1 MVEKLEKILS
11 TSGERNFLLNL
22 IKFGR
27 RDFGDP
33 ITFIDFLTE
42 AVNTNPIIKEK
53 LIEQINPV
61 FRNIYMQKF
70 MTDYKIFSDDKL
82 ITLFFRQIGNKLLPQ
97 ISDDQTLLSLA
108 NEVLYSKENHNFV
121 KMIPVDRW
129 LKFYEALF
137 NNDTV
142 ICNKEYVKKQIRD
155 GAIILIDRIIGGA
168 SDAEVFKMSYIKS
181 IEENPFQKLTRNLIK
196 TLQDHEIIDP
206 DKIKEL
212 EHQIRLCQI
221 YLDNI
226 IDQKEKKGISLRITI
241 KITRLRQQLER
252 ISVLLDA
259 LYLLDTQ
266 SLAYA
271 MANITKNWLGF
282 YSPKSNVT
290 NSFQSTLYVVIFLVT
305 WHNRQTG
312 EKYITSTS
320 KEYLHMFYSAAGGG
334 FLVAILC
341 FIKTQMSMGLH
352 TPFIQALMYS
362 FNYAWGFIA
371 IYLMHWTL
379 ATKQPAMTAAT
390 LAHAL
395 NQDEKSASDYKEFGL
410 FFTRLFRSQFIAFI
424 GNVFAVFLV
433 AVSIYYL
440 LSNFTSIEIINQ
452 HKAEGFRDELV
463 NLDFTI
469 FWYASIAG
477 IFLFLSGLASGIM
490 ENYTRFHNIPE
501 RLYNHPLFKFVSESR
516 RRKWV
521 DWYEDKIGGIAGNAF
536 LGLCL
541 GSAFLVGNF
550 LGIPFDIRHITFS
563 GGNYAIALSYFNF
576 DISWK
581 DFLTGF
587 AGIFGIGI
595 FNFLVSFSLSLWI
608 AMKSVNVP
616 TREMGKILYSALKLF
631 IKNPVSFFLPVRLK
645 EKNIKSH

>member
-1 MVEKLEKILS
+1 MVEKLEKILIK
-11 TSGERNFLLNL
+11 SGERNFLLNL
-22 IKFGR
+22 IRYGR
-27 RDFGDP
+27 RDFSNS
-33 ITFIDFLTE
+33 IEFIDFLTE
-42 AVNTNPIIKEK
+42 AIYTNPIIKEK
-53 LIEQINPV
+53 FIGRLNPI
-61 FRNIYMQKF
+61 FRNIYMQRF
-70 MTDYKIFSDDKL
+70 MTDFRIFSDDKL
-82 ITLFFRQIGNKLLPQ
+82 ITLFFRQIGTKILPQ

-108 NEVLYSKENHNFV
+108 NEVLYSKDNHNFV
-121 KMIPVDRW
+121 KIIPVDRW
-129 LKFYEALF
+129 MKFFEVLF
-137 NNDTV
+137 TNDKI
-142 ICNKEYVKKQIRD
+142 ICNKEYVKKQIRE

-168 SDAEVFKMSYIKS
+168 VDPEVFKMNYIKE
-181 IEENPFQKLTRNLIK
+181 IEGNPFQKLARNLIK
-196 TLQDHEIIDP
+196 TLQDHEMIDSE
-206 DKIKEL
+206 KMEEL
-212 EHQIRLCQI
+212 EHQIRICQI

-259 LYLLDTQ
+259 LYLLDTR

-290 NSFQSTLYVVIFLVT
+290 NSFQSTIYIVTFLVT
-305 WHNRQTG
+305 WYNRQTG
-312 EKYITSTS
+312 EKYITSTP
-320 KEYLHMFYSAAGGG
+320 KEYLQMFYSAAGGG
-334 FLVAILC
+334 FVVAILC
-341 FIKTQMSMGLH
+341 FIKTQMGMGIH
-352 TPFIQALMYS
+352 TPFVQAVLYS

-424 GNVFAVFLV
+424 GNVFAVFIV

-440 LSNFTSIEIINQ
+440 LHNFTDIEIINQ
-452 HKAEGFRDELV
+452 HKADDFRDELI
-463 NLDFTI
+463 NLDAKI
-469 FWYASIAG
+469 FWFASIAG
-477 IFLFLSGLASGIM
+477 VFLFLSGLASGIM
-490 ENYTRFHNIPE
+490 ENYTRYHNIPE
-501 RLYNHPLFKFVSESR
+501 RLYHHPLLKKVMKENR

-521 DWYEDKIGGIAGNAF
+521 DWYEDKIGGITGNAF

-541 GSAFLVGNF
+541 GSAFLIGNF

-563 GGNYAIALSYFNF
+563 AGNYAIALCYFDF
-576 DISWK
+576 DIYWK
-581 DFLTGF
+581 DFLIGF
-587 AGIFGIGI
+587 VGIFGIGI
-595 FNFLVSFSLSLWI
+595 FNFLISFSLSLWV

-616 TREMGKILYSALKLF
+616 TREMGKILYSALRLF
-631 IKNPVSFFLPVRLK
+631 IRNPLSFFLPVK
-645 EKNIKSH
+645 IK